1 MQASLTH
8 PSSTP
13 KSLTDQKLN
22 NICHF
27 FSRVDRAFSSVEV
40 AESAWAIAGNPKIG
54 NGKLSVQQVN
64 ALFVRLMVI

>member
-1 MQASLTH
+1 
-8 PSSTP
+8 
-13 KSLTDQKLN
+13 
-22 NICHF
+22 
-27 FSRVDRAFSSVEV
+27 V